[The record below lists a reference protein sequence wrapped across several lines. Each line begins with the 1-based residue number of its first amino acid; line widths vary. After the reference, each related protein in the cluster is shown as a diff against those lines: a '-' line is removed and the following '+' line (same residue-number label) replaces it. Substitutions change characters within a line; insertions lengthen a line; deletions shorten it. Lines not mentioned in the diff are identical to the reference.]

1 MGLFFGRLY
10 LLYLGLVGNNGIC
23 TIGILFPYS
32 LLTPVSL
39 GMALFG
45 RFGPFFFL
53 ILGLGFKTTGSR
65 AKC

>member
-1 MGLFFGRLY
+1 MYYRDFIR
-10 LLYLGLVGNNGIC
+10 
-23 TIGILFPYS
+23 ILFPYS

-45 RFGPFFFL
+45 RFEVLFFL